1 MRGIGAILVLACA
14 AYAAEVID
22 RVAVVIDRS
31 VITLGQIILENR
43 LAAFQD
49 GRPVDD
55 SPQAR
60 RQTAERMVDRYLL
73 LREVEISGYPRAQRV
88 DAMRALED
96 LKKRYGSQQNY
107 EAALKQYGLREE
119 DVVDFLQAQLTVL
132 RFLEVRFRPESE
144 AMDTDV
150 ERYYREQFV
159 PKVKKESKGEAPP
172 LDAVRQ
178 RIRSIL
184 SAEEADRATAGWLKN
199 AREQAQIE
207 FRQGAFQ

>member
-1 MRGIGAILVLACA
+1 MRGSGAILVLVCT
-14 AYAAEVID
+14 AYAGEVID

-55 SPQAR
+55 SPKAR
-60 RQTAERMVDRYLL
+60 RQTAERMVDRFLL

-96 LKKRYGSQQNY
+96 LKKRYGNQKDY
-107 EAALKQYGLREE
+107 EAALKQYRLREE

-132 RFLEVRFRPESE
+132 RFLEVRFRPENE
-144 AMDTDV
+144 AMDAEV

-184 SAEEADRATAGWLKN
+184 SAEEADRATAGWLEN
-199 AREQAQIE
+199 ARAQAQIE
-207 FRQGAFQ
+207 FRQEAFQ